1 MLGSHGV
8 GWGGDVN
15 VPSAQDADA
24 MGLGGVGWGNAN
36 VHPTLHKTFILHQ
49 WGRVGWGDGNA
60 CSTLR
65 RTLMLRP
72 R

>member
-1 MLGSHGV
+1 MLTFLRPRSF
-8 GWGGDVN
+8 DL
-15 VPSAQDADA
+15 AQDADA
-24 MGLGGVGWGNAN
+24 MGLGGVGWGGEINAN
-36 VHPTLHKTFILHQ
+36 VRPALHKTFMLHQ
-49 WGRVGWGDGNA
+49 WGGVGWGDGKA